1 MCNKPLLQKSEARLF
16 DKKRYIKNLFKV
28 DEKNKSSVLR
38 ILQIM
43 PKFRTLGKRQIV
55 KKLAVVCI
63 VTLCFEYAHHFHIS
77 HSTYHLRYYIITD
90 HSWKLCNNVLTG
102 YIKLRYVYVKFKRT
116 NQNRSPSKISHSIN
130 VE

>member
-63 VTLCFEYAHHFHIS
+63 VTLCFEYAHHFIFHIL
-77 HSTYHLRYYIITD
+77 HTT
-90 HSWKLCNNVLTG
+90 
-102 YIKLRYVYVKFKRT
+102 
-116 NQNRSPSKISHSIN
+116 
-130 VE
+130 